1 MIRRVFL
8 PPTVR
13 GILMKKFLGAIFAIS
28 LLMVFSGCDRP
39 RLTTLD
45 FDKID
50 ISQDPVQSPC
60 ISEEPILQNMKNG
73 SFSLTRMANY
83 KVSGLVISKEYYSD
97 GWDSMISPVDLLIL
111 WGKLVEPEYARPITF
126 THGGRW
132 YHYRWKEGSPVDP
145 GYIITHSSN
154 NHVIP
159 ASKNIYRAIK
169 QIKKK
174 DQIIVEGCLVNVK
187 GTFKGR
193 PVSWNTSLSRTDTGN
208 GSCEIF
214 YVSKVRID
222 TKVYE

>member
-1 MIRRVFL
+1 
-8 PPTVR
+8 
-13 GILMKKFLGAIFAIS
+13 MKKFLGVVSVII
-28 LLMVFSGCDRP
+28 LLIAFPGCDRP
-39 RLTTLD
+39 RLTTLE

-50 ISQDPVQSPC
+50 ISQDPVQTPC
-60 ISEEPILQNMKNG
+60 TSEEPILQNVRDVSFTLMK
-73 SFSLTRMANY
+73 MAQY
-83 KVSGLVISKEYYSD
+83 KVNGLVTSKEYYSD
-97 GWDSMISPVDLLIL
+97 GWDSLISPVDLLMV
-111 WGKLVEPEYARPITF
+111 WGKVAEPEYGRHITF

-154 NHVIP
+154 NHIIP
-159 ASKNIYRAIK
+159 ANNNIYRAIR

-174 DQIIVEGCLVNVK
+174 DQIVLEGYLVNVK
-187 GTFKGR
+187 GTFKDR

-214 YVSKVRID
+214 CVYKVRIH

>member
-1 MIRRVFL
+1 
-8 PPTVR
+8 
-13 GILMKKFLGAIFAIS
+13 MKKSLGVVFAVILVIAFL
-28 LLMVFSGCDRP
+28 GCDRP
-39 RLTTLD
+39 KPTALD

-60 ISEEPILQNMKNG
+60 SSEELILQKVKDA
-73 SFSLTRMANY
+73 SFTLTRMARYQVN
-83 KVSGLVISKEYYSD
+83 GLAISKEYYSED
-97 GWDSMISPVDLLIL
+97 WDSMISPVDLLMV
-111 WGKLVEPEYARPITF
+111 WGELAEREYGRHITF

-132 YHYRWKEGSPVDP
+132 YHYKWKEGSPVDP
-145 GYIITHSSN
+145 AYIIAHSSN
-154 NHVIP
+154 NHIIP
-159 ASKNIYRAIK
+159 ANKNIYRAIR

-174 DQIIVEGCLVNVK
+174 DQVVLEGFLVNLK